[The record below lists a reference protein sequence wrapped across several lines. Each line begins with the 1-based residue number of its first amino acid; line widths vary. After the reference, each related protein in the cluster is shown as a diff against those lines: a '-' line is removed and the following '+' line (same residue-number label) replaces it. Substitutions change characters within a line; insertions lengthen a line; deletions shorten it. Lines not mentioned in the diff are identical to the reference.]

1 MYLLVDNE
9 TVVGISD
16 ENTGIQLPDSLRETV
31 EELLMRSDIKLL
43 YRNGDLLQ
51 ETKSSYW
58 QSLFNDVLESETR
71 PTVLDINY
79 GECLKFPLIDLSIFV
94 AYASE
99 ATSLRCYDDLNGKL
113 HALSSYEWKNVVT
126 AVNDALS
133 NLSHIRNFMRKVVV
147 HSEQEYN
154 AMCQQLMRKV
164 AAAYGRP

>member
-1 MYLLVDNE
+1 MYILVDNE

-16 ENTGIQLPDSLRETV
+16 ENTGIELPDSLRETV
-31 EELLMRSDIKLL
+31 EEALLRSDIKLL

-58 QSLFNDVLESETR
+58 QSLFNDALNAETR

-79 GECLKFPLIDLSIFV
+79 GDCIKFPLSDLPILIS
-94 AYASE
+94 YASE
-99 ATSLRCYDDLNGKL
+99 DNSLRCYDDLNGKL
-113 HALSSYEWKNVVT
+113 HALSTYEWKNVVL

-133 NLSHIRNFMRKVVV
+133 NLSHIRNFMCKVLVR
-147 HSEQEYN
+147 SEEEYN
-154 AMCQQLMRKV
+154 AMCKQLMRKV